1 MCPRDEGETI
11 QPQASGGSD
20 SLLFAST
27 LAGSCPALKLTR
39 LRHEES
45 LLHQKGASTR
55 PDSYQRAP
63 FAIHKPTDLNGNI
76 PQDCK
81 FLYFD
86 RTSRRRDRM
95 VPMFLLMVVVAAV
108 RAQDSPVYPDG
119 SIRLVGGRNPT
130 EGNVEVFYRGRWGSI
145 CDDEWDIREA
155 YIVCKMLGYN
165 RAVRATFN
173 SQFGRGRD
181 LIWMDNMFCTGREF
195 RLDRCRFD
203 GWGVHD
209 CNHAEAAGVVCDGQ
223 RARAI
228 AQGTPEISP
237 NAIPAAEK
245 TVIRLVTEKDLAIR
259 LVGGRTTTEGRVEV
273 RMPQG
278 WGLICGDGWGITE
291 ANVVCNQLRLGH
303 AKSSVQSGTYGGH
316 HKNMIVSG
324 VTCKGSEHNLA
335 DCVHDKMGQ
344 VFCPGEENIAG
355 VVCSAGNRKDVHRQ
369 HSKWLNVC
377 PGRKNYSSF
386 HWSYDRTRP
395 GWQYLQRRV
404 LRFTARIGNFGTTDF
419 RPFLPK
425 QSWQWHACHLHY
437 HSMEVFAHFDIID
450 SRGTKVAEGHKA
462 SFCLEDNECHTN
474 IPKKYACANY
484 GDQGISVGCVDTY
497 HHNIDCQWVDI
508 TDLRPGTYYF
518 KVSVNPEL
526 KVSELSY
533 DNNAATCI
541 VHFDYVSAQ
550 VYNCTLGRP

>member
-1 MCPRDEGETI
+1 MV
-11 QPQASGGSD
+11 SM
-20 SLLFAST
+20 LLLVVCS
-27 LAGSCPALKLTR
+27 
-39 LRHEES
+39 
-45 LLHQKGASTR
+45 
-55 PDSYQRAP
+55 
-63 FAIHKPTDLNGNI
+63 
-76 PQDCK
+76 
-81 FLYFD
+81 
-86 RTSRRRDRM
+86 
-95 VPMFLLMVVVAAV
+95 LMVIGFIQTQEA
-108 RAQDSPVYPDG
+108 PVYPDG

-228 AQGTPEISP
+228 NQAAPAEQQTPTSPPPAQ
-237 NAIPAAEK
+237 K
-245 TVIRLVTEKDLAIR
+245 TAIRLVTEKDLTVR

-278 WGLICGDGWGITE
+278 WGLLCGDGWAIME
-291 ANVVCNQLRLGH
+291 ANVVCNQLGLGH
-303 AKSSVQSGTYGGH
+303 AKSSVQSGAYGGH
-316 HKNMIVSG
+316 HNNMVLSG
-324 VTCKGSEHNLA
+324 VKCKGSEHNIA
-335 DCVHDKMGQ
+335 DCVHDRVGR

-355 VVCSAGNRKDVHRQ
+355 VVCSASLPDLVVDEKEIERTSYIDNIAMSNLQ
-369 HSKWLNVC
+369 CALEENC
-377 PGRKNYSSF
+377 LSS
-386 HWSYDRTRP
+386 SAYDRSRP
-395 GWQYLQRRV
+395 GWQFLQRRV

-425 QSWQWHACHLHY
+425 QAWQWHACHLHY

-450 SRGTKVAEGHKA
+450 SRGNKVAEGHKA

-508 TDLRPGTYYF
+508 TDIRPGTYFF

-526 KVSELSY
+526 KVAELSY

>member
-1 MCPRDEGETI
+1 MLRVLVLSVVLSAMCW
-11 QPQASGGSD
+11 
-20 SLLFAST
+20 
-27 LAGSCPALKLTR
+27 
-39 LRHEES
+39 
-45 LLHQKGASTR
+45 
-55 PDSYQRAP
+55 
-63 FAIHKPTDLNGNI
+63 
-76 PQDCK
+76 
-81 FLYFD
+81 
-86 RTSRRRDRM
+86 
-95 VPMFLLMVVVAAV
+95 
-108 RAQDSPVYPDG
+108 AQDENGPVYPDG
-119 SIRLVGGRNPT
+119 SIRLVGGRSPT
-130 EGNVEVFYRGRWGSI
+130 EGNVEIFYRGRWGSI

-181 LIWMDNMFCTGREF
+181 LIWMDNLFCTGGEY

-209 CNHAEAAGVVCDGQ
+209 CNHAESAGVVCEGQ

-228 AQGTPEISP
+228 SVGSEGNVAP
-237 NAIPAAEK
+237 NSIPVQQK
-245 TVIRLVTEKDLAIR
+245 TKLRVVTEKDIAIR
-259 LVGGRTTTEGRVEV
+259 LAGGRTTTEGRVEV
-273 RMPQG
+273 RLGPQG
-278 WGLICGDGWGITE
+278 YGLICGDGWGIME
-291 ANVVCNQLRLGH
+291 ANVICNQLGFGH
-303 AKSSVQSGTYGGH
+303 ARSSVQSGTYGGH
-316 HKNMIVSG
+316 HNNMVLSG
-324 VTCKGSEHNLA
+324 VKCTGTEKNLA
-335 DCVHDKMGQ
+335 DCLHDRIGR

-355 VVCSAGNRKDVHRQ
+355 VICAANLPDLVVDEKEIERTSYIDNIAMSNLQCALEENC
-369 HSKWLNVC
+369 L
-377 PGRKNYSSF
+377 SSTA
-386 HWSYDRTRP
+386 YDRTRQ

-425 QSWQWHACHLHY
+425 QAWQWHACHLHY
-437 HSMEVFAHFDIID
+437 HSMEVFAHFDMID
-450 SRGTKVAEGHKA
+450 SRGNKVAEGHKA

-526 KVSELSY
+526 KVAELSY